1 MRHGKNSIMKI
12 SNKELSLLV
21 RQAREQGWQ
30 VELTN
35 GGHFKWQSP
44 LGRFFFSA
52 QTPSDIRA
60 LKNIKRDLR
69 NNGFI
74 ELSRKA
80 KRR

>member
-1 MRHGKNSIMKI
+1 MKI
-12 SNKELSLLV
+12 SNKELSSLIK
-21 RQAREQGWQ
+21 QAKEQGWE

-35 GGHFKWQSP
+35 GGHFKWRSP

-74 ELSRKA
+74 ELTRK
-80 KRR
+80 KDRR

>member
-1 MRHGKNSIMKI
+1 MKI
-12 SNKELSLLV
+12 SNKELSSLV
-21 RQAREQGWQ
+21 KQATEQGWV

-35 GGHFKWQSP
+35 GGHVKWQSP
-44 LGRFFFSA
+44 MGRFFFSA

-74 ELSRKA
+74 ELTRK
-80 KRR
+80 KNRR